1 MTVLFSANRMSP
13 TDFIWHFFSLAIT
26 QEPTPRIAMSTN
38 MKVASDE
45 PQGTI
50 TMEVPQHALQKI
62 RNQLFKAVDIRNVR
76 GISQFFGLGEEKP
89 FNVPG
94 REVLAS
100 RCRKNALFFS
110 ANYAI
115 SAALV
120 GVVTILLNPFFLF
133 VLICLGGF
141 WLYMSSATA
150 NESPENPTKIM
161 GRTVTP
167 EQRKLG
173 MLGVSAAV
181 IVVFGGSILFTI
193 CSASGALAISHAIL
207 RDCPSIR
214 EEDEL
219 GFLSS
224 EADQIADTV

>member
-1 MTVLFSANRMSP
+1 MSAATVA
-13 TDFIWHFFSLAIT
+13 A
-26 QEPTPRIAMSTN
+26 
-38 MKVASDE
+38 DE

-50 TMEVPQHALQKI
+50 TIEVPEHVLKKMRKQV
-62 RNQLFKAVDIRNVR
+62 FKAVDVRNVR
-76 GISQFFGLGEEKP
+76 GLSQFFGLGEEKP

-94 REVLAS
+94 REVLAV
-100 RCRKNALFFS
+100 RCRKNAVFFS

-141 WLYMSSATA
+141 WLYMTSATA
-150 NESPENPTKIM
+150 SETPENPTKIM

-167 EQRKLG
+167 DQRKLG

-181 IVVFGGSILFTI
+181 VVLFGGSILFTI
-193 CSASGALAISHAIL
+193 CSASGALAMSHAIL
-207 RDCPSIR
+207 RDCPTIC

-224 EADQIADTV
+224 DADQIADTV

>member
-1 MTVLFSANRMSP
+1 MNV
-13 TDFIWHFFSLAIT
+13 
-26 QEPTPRIAMSTN
+26 
-38 MKVASDE
+38 MKTTSDE
-45 PQGTI
+45 LQGNITI
-50 TMEVPQHALQKI
+50 EVPQHALQKI
-62 RNQLFKAVDIRNVR
+62 RNRVVQAVDIRNVR

-89 FNVPG
+89 FNIPG
-94 REVLAS
+94 RDVLAT

-120 GVVTILLNPFFLF
+120 GVITILLNPFFLF

-150 NESPENPTKIM
+150 NELPDNPTKIM

-167 EQRKLG
+167 DQRKMG

-207 RDCPSIR
+207 RDCPTVR

-219 GFLSS
+219 GFLTS
-224 EADQIADTV
+224 EGDQIADTV

>member
-1 MTVLFSANRMSP
+1 MSD
-13 TDFIWHFFSLAIT
+13 T
-26 QEPTPRIAMSTN
+26 
-38 MKVASDE
+38 KVAFDE

-50 TMEVPQHALQKI
+50 SIEVPQHVLQKI
-62 RNQLFKAVDIRNVR
+62 RNEIVKAVNIQNVR

-89 FNVPG
+89 FNVPA
-94 REVLAS
+94 RQEIAS

-110 ANYAI
+110 ANYLI

-133 VLICLGGF
+133 VLICLSGF
-141 WLYMSSATA
+141 WIYMSSATA

-161 GRTVTP
+161 GRIVTP

-181 IVVFGGSILFTI
+181 VVVFGGSILFTI
-193 CSASGALAISHAIL
+193 CSASGALAISHAVL
-207 RDCPSIR
+207 RDCSTIH

-219 GFLSS
+219 GFLSDA
-224 EADQIADTV
+224 ADQIADTV

>member
-1 MTVLFSANRMSP
+1 MNDT
-13 TDFIWHFFSLAIT
+13 
-26 QEPTPRIAMSTN
+26 
-38 MKVASDE
+38 KVASDE
-45 PQGTI
+45 PLGAITI
-50 TMEVPQHALQKI
+50 EVPQHALHKI
-62 RNQLFKAVDIRNVR
+62 RNQIAKAVSVQNVR

-89 FNVPG
+89 FNVPE
-94 REVLAS
+94 RQVLAS
-100 RCRKNALFFS
+100 RCRKNALYFRT
-110 ANYAI
+110 NYAI

-141 WLYMSSATA
+141 WLYMSSTKAD
-150 NESPENPTKIM
+150 ESPENPTKVM

-167 EQRKLG
+167 EQRQLG

-207 RDCPSIR
+207 RNCSTIR
-214 EEDEL
+214 DEDEL
-219 GFLSS
+219 GFLSD

>member
-1 MTVLFSANRMSP
+1 MSE
-13 TDFIWHFFSLAIT
+13 T
-26 QEPTPRIAMSTN
+26 
-38 MKVASDE
+38 KVASVE
-45 PQGTI
+45 PLGTI
-50 TMEVPQHALQKI
+50 TIEVPQHALQKI
-62 RNQLFKAVDIRNVR
+62 RNKIVKSVNIQNVR
-76 GISQFFGLGEEKP
+76 GVSQFFGFGEEKP
-89 FNVPG
+89 FNVPE
-94 REVLAS
+94 RQVLAS
-100 RCRKNALFFS
+100 RCRKNALYFS

-150 NESPENPTKIM
+150 DESPENPTKIM

-167 EQRKLG
+167 EQRQLG

-207 RDCPSIR
+207 RDCSTIR

-219 GFLSS
+219 GFLSD